1 MTPPAISGRKYL
13 IYNNIIFSSFSKESL
28 PRLSG
33 EYPDGNV
40 GGRWLFLQ
48 KPLGVF
54 L

>member
-13 IYNNIIFSSFSKESL
+13 IYNNITFSSFSKE
-28 PRLSG
+28 